1 MECLVLK
8 CPKCGHTWLYT
19 GTSTGR
25 VSCSVCNA
33 YVTVRKNIVAAV
45 DITFTA
51 KLVDPEEVLKRM
63 TSGPKKGKA
72 QFASR
77 IVPEMMKV
85 VEPLLKEKKKQP
97 AQA

>member
-45 DITFTA
+45 EITFGA

-63 TSGPKKGKA
+63 TSATGKGKV

-77 IVPEMMKV
+77 IVPELMKV
-85 VEPLLKEKKKQP
+85 VEPLLKEKQKGAAP
-97 AQA
+97 